1 VNISQEKLD
10 ALVGEAF
17 RTNSLLLQAESRL
30 RQDRAE
36 AAATLIET
44 ARRGNSSV
52 VRSLVWAGAQDP
64 AQKVRE
70 EQRRERQELGLPSA
84 PVKEVPLSL
93 LSSPSAQ
100 EYAEA
105 IRAAAEACRKM
116 EEERGIE
123 DGLAEILGDYAEI
136 AALEVYGPVGLRGL
150 E

>member
-1 VNISQEKLD
+1 VNIPQDKLD
-10 ALVGEAF
+10 ELADKAF
-17 RTNSLLLQAESRL
+17 RMNSLLLQAASRL

-52 VRSLVWAGAQDP
+52 VRRLVWAGAQDP

-70 EQRRERQELGLPSA
+70 EQSRERQALGLPTAS
-84 PVKEVPLSL
+84 VKEVPISL
-93 LSSPSAQ
+93 LSSVAAK
-100 EYAEA
+100 EFAEA
-105 IRAAAEACRKM
+105 IRAAAAACRRM

-136 AALEVYGPVGLRGL
+136 AEMEVYGPVGLREG
-150 E
+150 